1 MTITFG
7 MMLNQMTC
15 RFVIL
20 VVGYLLN
27 RFRIL
32 PEAAE
37 AVLSKLAAKV
47 LLPCFM
53 IYTIM
58 QECTI
63 ENLTTHGSLVLYG
76 AIFQVTGIFAAI
88 LLAKFLGKGDPFLSG
103 VYRYALA
110 FPNIGGFGFPIMM
123 ALFGPAGLF
132 QYHLYMMS
140 NHVLCY
146 AWGVGQMQP
155 AHERGGLRRTLKK
168 VFNPVVI
175 GVLVGMFLGL
185 TGMEHVI
192 PSGIC
197 STVETL
203 GNCFAPMSLLLTG
216 FVIADYRFS
225 EILREKRTYLVALF
239 RLILI
244 PGAFLL
250 VLRLL
255 QVPDMICILTCLAF
269 ACPCGM
275 NTVVFPAAYGQ
286 DTRPG
291 AGLTMVTSTLAVITI
306 PILMALMNV

>member
-7 MMLNQMTC
+7 MMLNQMTGL
-15 RFVIL
+15 FAVL

-37 AVLSKLAAKV
+37 SVLSKLAAKV

-63 ENLTTHGSLVLYG
+63 ENLTTHGNLVVYG

-88 LLAKFLGKGDPFLSG
+88 LLAKVLGKGDPFLSG

-110 FPNIGGFGFPIMM
+110 FPNIGGFGFPTMM
-123 ALFGPAGLF
+123 ALFGATGLF

-155 AHERGGLRRTLKK
+155 ASERGGLKQALKK
-168 VFNPVVI
+168 LFNPVVI
-175 GVLVGMFLGL
+175 GVLIGMFLGL
-185 TGMEHVI
+185 TGFDRFI
-192 PSGIC
+192 PSGIR
-197 STVETL
+197 STVETIYTAKSPSRMMPL
-203 GNCFAPMSLLLTG
+203 S
-216 FVIADYRFS
+216 
-225 EILREKRTYLVALF
+225 REK
-239 RLILI
+239 
-244 PGAFLL
+244 
-250 VLRLL
+250 
-255 QVPDMICILTCLAF
+255 VPVM
-269 ACPCGM
+269 
-275 NTVVFPAAYGQ
+275 
-286 DTRPG
+286 
-291 AGLTMVTSTLAVITI
+291 
-306 PILMALMNV
+306 